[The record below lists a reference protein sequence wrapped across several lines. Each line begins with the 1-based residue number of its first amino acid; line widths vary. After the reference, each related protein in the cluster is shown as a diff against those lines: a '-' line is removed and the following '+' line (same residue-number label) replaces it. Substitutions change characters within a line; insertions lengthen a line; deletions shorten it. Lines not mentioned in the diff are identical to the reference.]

1 MTISNPSTKLR
12 LARNMPQWVNQTGGG
27 PPPPPVPPED
37 SSSVNFKSSK
47 SNNKKNNSRN
57 YEEPDYEVIDLS
69 NQAQYL
75 NTPPLPQKSENQL
88 ANVKDGKHCE
98 LCGASAPGIHCE
110 QCGQIFCYSCDDMY
124 HRHPKRQTHVRRSL
138 EMPRPQNYRPPLP
151 PKADT
156 TIPSPPVPPPR
167 RHRRAESVGPSP
179 CPSPTFSRQSQ
190 GPPTTARKDSIFSFK
205 DKMGSLKR
213 FMGGRPLPPAP
224 TVSKYPS
231 SPNSDQFRTAR
242 NPLLQER
249 YRQHQNFM
257 RGTTPNLPST
267 VSMSEHFDQPPSR
280 DSGYPDWERDLRSG
294 SISGSEMGRP
304 TLQRRF
310 SNMSSPTPLPHSTSV
325 FDLNSCPPHGM
336 FTPMQQAQSIAQL
349 GCPTCHQGMCM
360 DKWNHPCEFQ
370 QNGSN
375 LSLNMIPG
383 GYPMNPMWM
392 GTWHGPPPSAMN
404 IWPYRMNMPPCH
416 MHHESCNQS
425 RPASPTHSVKSRK
438 SYLSR
443 ASRRKHISPDE
454 SDIENSDDRKSIR
467 SERKSLSGRHFER
480 SRPLRDHA
488 SVPRDIRRKS
498 TVDRSDRAS
507 VARSHRSIRASSSE
521 SDEYPSESQ
530 KESEELLEEDEEE
543 MANAMDDSEKTK
555 ISCKVP
561 DDKWECEHCTFVNEA
576 GTRVC
581 LICCKTPTANAK
593 LIENAK
599 KKTGRVIEKIPL
611 QKSPSAQ
618 IKIKESKILQ
628 RSRSSDDYSK
638 YCSETE
644 SVLNKFGKDLNL
656 SNSEGNNKLTTN
668 TNSQKKDVSTSAEK
682 IEDLNIESDSVV
694 LSIGTTSSIT
704 DLNTSEEYFLNDD
717 GSKQKRKTSKDATT
731 KNSKRLFKEKQA
743 KKSKVSSDKQ
753 KESRGTSPPPQSIST
768 QTYDVIEP
776 LEQRSVSRSS
786 RGRLRTSSRN
796 SRRPDLLRSQ
806 SLHESVATDADYEST
821 MSFSRLSFSTGSQSL
836 PGSPVRDQSPFGYD
850 TPVQQKFP
858 LPRSSRTNSVDLD
871 KAVYSKRRA
880 SQPDFRYKDFRSEYP
895 GQRLM
900 RYDNPHGLVENAE
913 HFNRLIDIPY
923 QKHDTLKNQGLEL
936 VKLLREAEHFKYTA
950 DEVQAALIHCGNQN
964 PIDWLRQHWTAT
976 VASVQTMST
985 QVGREGPINI
995 IGTVSEKEAR
1005 DALCRHK
1012 GNVWAAVTECV
1023 EQRQRKYAELASRGD
1038 FSREDIITVLTA
1050 HHGDVEMAFSELNK
1064 TQIKPFLMRIWGPP
1078 VGTDNEAGNE
1088 EVTFKHISGEGN
1100 IKTANSFERDNSDS
1114 VKAVSDSNN
1123 NLNLQDNSKQEED
1136 KISFFKLEI
1145 KKMDGVKP
1153 QKLIIN
1159 NIQSN
1164 KLQAEV
1170 CSTNNNKETNS
1181 SNYQNIPDQENRP
1194 KQSSVQINLKTE
1206 SNAEIDSLEHKDDEI
1221 KHVSNLIIYPEPN
1234 KAEKDF
1240 QLVKKSEN
1248 SAENTEQRNVSV
1260 LSNKNDNK
1268 DSKLKQSVTIRST
1281 SRESASS
1288 ETDVIDNKIIVEKSN
1303 TVIHIINNSNQ
1314 QTPGEA
1320 TKIIT
1325 KTIDTNESESVT
1337 TTSESDLEFLDASKD
1352 FEDDFDPQRKE
1363 IIITNPNESPKLS
1376 TENIEN
1382 ISTENISELNVT
1394 LKKDSKNV
1402 PSHSSDNK
1410 SDNFLNQDLNK
1421 SSKLPLKVQATDDS
1435 SKNKLIRNSSLKS
1448 SFKNTVN
1455 INLNSGDI
1463 EPENESKKDCVKE
1476 SSANSENRSNFFLP
1490 TTPKIAPPIDDE
1502 STNSE
1507 ANFPPVIPRR
1517 KTRKKKKKN
1526 AQSLFNSVPT
1536 PAQQKD
1542 NQKNFSKDDSKEIAI
1557 NNEKNKNTK
1566 SEKMPSKIITQ
1577 TKNTQNH
1584 TSEELIKE
1592 LKVSTT
1598 VQLAQGEQTSIT
1610 LPQIR
1615 PSKIPIS
1622 RQRSILRNERKSL
1635 EMSHTGSR
1643 IPIKSRTFTNVTK
1656 NAESTSFR
1664 TADNSKRKNKEVEP
1678 EVTQCISPD
1687 NDMSP
1692 QKHAFDVS
1700 AYEHSTSTDEEIISD
1715 ASITSEDD
1723 LAKHQTKDSENIA
1736 ITMKNTVNTV
1746 KEINRQL
1753 NLTNASK
1760 KISLSSTKTS
1770 SIDSIG
1776 SCTQVSYTKSL
1787 DNDSDSSVSDSNVE
1801 ELLSDSSDGYNEF
1814 DAFDEE
1820 IDEIGNNFDSNGK
1833 KESLSRLNVDAAN
1846 EGRNIFDK
1854 KKNLSPLI
1862 ENENEVKQ
1870 KKKHYFIEETC
1881 ETDEYEE
1888 IEEVE
1893 EIEVDNENT
1902 GSNSESIEFEEQSN
1916 NKSSSINNTIFFVR
1930 EPSEL
1935 EILERQARGLLA
1947 EGQVENYDQA
1957 ELAVSL
1963 MRLNFSSEAALE
1975 AVKECNTLDAAV
1987 AYLQQDCEL
1996 CTEKYPMSQMVS
2008 MLKCTHRCCG
2018 DCAKNYFTIQV
2029 TDKNVM
2035 DLSCPFCK
2043 LPNLGSSETTE
2054 DDISDYFSNL
2064 DILLK
2069 GILDCEIHE
2078 LFQRKLRDRTLMLDP
2093 NFRWCVQC
2101 SSGFIANPKQKR
2113 LICPDC
2119 KSVTCT
2125 NCRRP
2130 WEKQHEGIS
2139 CEKFAE
2145 WKDANDP
2152 DNQATAVA
2160 KHLQENGIDCPK
2172 CKFRYSLARGGCMHF
2187 TCTQCKHEFC
2197 YGCGK
2202 TFMMGAKCGVSTYC
2216 GKLGLHA
2223 HHPRNCLF
2231 YLRDKEPQELQ
2242 HLLKEHRIS
2251 FDTEVPGDKEENATA
2266 VLKCSVSL
2274 QKETPAGLID
2284 SVCNNEVSPGQAG
2297 LCRAHYL
2304 EYLCSLIK
2312 KNSLDPISILS
2323 ADDLETVVRRAAK
2336 KLPPNAFG
2344 TPREVYRKRL
2354 AQIVMEQ
2361 IPLE

>member
-1114 VKAVSDSNN
+1114 VKA
-1123 NLNLQDNSKQEED
+1123 
-1136 KISFFKLEI
+1136 
-1145 KKMDGVKP
+1145 
-1153 QKLIIN
+1153 
-1159 NIQSN
+1159 
-1164 KLQAEV
+1164 
-1170 CSTNNNKETNS
+1170 
-1181 SNYQNIPDQENRP
+1181 
-1194 KQSSVQINLKTE
+1194 
-1206 SNAEIDSLEHKDDEI
+1206 
-1221 KHVSNLIIYPEPN
+1221 
-1234 KAEKDF
+1234 
-1240 QLVKKSEN
+1240 
-1248 SAENTEQRNVSV
+1248 
-1260 LSNKNDNK
+1260 
-1268 DSKLKQSVTIRST
+1268 
-1281 SRESASS
+1281 
-1288 ETDVIDNKIIVEKSN
+1288 
-1303 TVIHIINNSNQ
+1303 
-1314 QTPGEA
+1314 
-1320 TKIIT
+1320 
-1325 KTIDTNESESVT
+1325 
-1337 TTSESDLEFLDASKD
+1337 
-1352 FEDDFDPQRKE
+1352 
-1363 IIITNPNESPKLS
+1363 
-1376 TENIEN
+1376 
-1382 ISTENISELNVT
+1382 
-1394 LKKDSKNV
+1394 
-1402 PSHSSDNK
+1402 
-1410 SDNFLNQDLNK
+1410 
-1421 SSKLPLKVQATDDS
+1421 
-1435 SKNKLIRNSSLKS
+1435 
-1448 SFKNTVN
+1448 
-1455 INLNSGDI
+1455 
-1463 EPENESKKDCVKE
+1463 
-1476 SSANSENRSNFFLP
+1476 
-1490 TTPKIAPPIDDE
+1490 
-1502 STNSE
+1502 
-1507 ANFPPVIPRR
+1507 
-1517 KTRKKKKKN
+1517 
-1526 AQSLFNSVPT
+1526 
-1536 PAQQKD
+1536 
-1542 NQKNFSKDDSKEIAI
+1542 
-1557 NNEKNKNTK
+1557 
-1566 SEKMPSKIITQ
+1566 
-1577 TKNTQNH
+1577 
-1584 TSEELIKE
+1584 
-1592 LKVSTT
+1592 
-1598 VQLAQGEQTSIT
+1598 
-1610 LPQIR
+1610 
-1615 PSKIPIS
+1615 
-1622 RQRSILRNERKSL
+1622 
-1635 EMSHTGSR
+1635 
-1643 IPIKSRTFTNVTK
+1643 
-1656 NAESTSFR
+1656 
-1664 TADNSKRKNKEVEP
+1664 
-1678 EVTQCISPD
+1678 
-1687 NDMSP
+1687 
-1692 QKHAFDVS
+1692 
-1700 AYEHSTSTDEEIISD
+1700 
-1715 ASITSEDD
+1715 
-1723 LAKHQTKDSENIA
+1723 
-1736 ITMKNTVNTV
+1736 
-1746 KEINRQL
+1746 
-1753 NLTNASK
+1753 
-1760 KISLSSTKTS
+1760 
-1770 SIDSIG
+1770 
-1776 SCTQVSYTKSL
+1776 
-1787 DNDSDSSVSDSNVE
+1787 
-1801 ELLSDSSDGYNEF
+1801 
-1814 DAFDEE
+1814 
-1820 IDEIGNNFDSNGK
+1820 
-1833 KESLSRLNVDAAN
+1833 
-1846 EGRNIFDK
+1846 
-1854 KKNLSPLI
+1854 
-1862 ENENEVKQ
+1862 
-1870 KKKHYFIEETC
+1870 
-1881 ETDEYEE
+1881 
-1888 IEEVE
+1888 
-1893 EIEVDNENT
+1893 
-1902 GSNSESIEFEEQSN
+1902 
-1916 NKSSSINNTIFFVR
+1916 
-1930 EPSEL
+1930 
-1935 EILERQARGLLA
+1935 RQARGLLA

-2354 AQIVMEQ
+2354 AQAALHRVFSWAHWQ
-2361 IPLE
+2361 T